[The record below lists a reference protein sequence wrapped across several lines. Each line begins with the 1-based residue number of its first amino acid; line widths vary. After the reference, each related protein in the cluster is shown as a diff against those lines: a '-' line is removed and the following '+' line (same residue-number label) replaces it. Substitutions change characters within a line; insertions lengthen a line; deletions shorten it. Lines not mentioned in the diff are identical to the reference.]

1 MPVQSL
7 SDMSYIIY
15 MSYFNPKPY
24 QVVFSPELN
33 QAVFFFY

>member
-24 QVVFSPELN
+24 KVFFSPELN
-33 QAVFFFY
+33 QAGFF

>member
-7 SDMSYIIY
+7 SDMRYITY
-15 MSYFNPKPY
+15 MSYFNSKPY

-33 QAVFFFY
+33 QAVFF